1 MSLKQSMEN
10 KDIALIDILD
20 VILDKGVAIKGD
32 LIISIAGVDLVYLDL
47 RVLISSVETLVQA
60 KKEIANPSLLNN
72 LINKRRNYWMQP
84 VSQANGRIHLDPDKA
99 EQGLAQLVMTV
110 IELLRQIVERHAM
123 RRVEGGTLTDEQI
136 ENLGIALMN
145 LEEKWTS

>member
-60 KKEIANPSLLNN
+60 KEGNRKPITSEQFDKQKEELMDATDQPS
-72 LINKRRNYWMQP
+72 
-84 VSQANGRIHLDPDKA
+84 
-99 EQGLAQLVMTV
+99 
-110 IELLRQIVERHAM
+110 
-123 RRVEGGTLTDEQI
+123 
-136 ENLGIALMN
+136 
-145 LEEKWTS
+145 KWTNPLGS